1 MGFLDIFKGSNPME
15 KHGARVANRR
25 AQAPDR
31 WESIQYLSKQK
42 SAEAAAALL
51 ERFTFRVDPS
61 ITDQEERD
69 AAFAGILDCGP
80 AAVEPLRAF
89 LRKSDSIAWPLKA
102 LERLL
107 SADEVT
113 EELLG
118 LLSSMQTEYERD
130 PDKKIQVIA
139 SLEQRKHGRIRSA
152 VERFLGDANETV
164 RFHAVATIYA
174 QGAPGEALDDALVA
188 RVLDVFGR
196 EDSVR
201 TRARILDGFTASGTP
216 VPSEA
221 RESVFA
227 RLPDTHAMD
236 AKSGLLK
243 RRSA

>member
-1 MGFLDIFKGSNPME
+1 MGFLDIFKGSNPLE
-15 KHGARVANRR
+15 KHAARVANRR
-25 AQAPDR
+25 AQSPDR

-69 AAFAGILDCGP
+69 AAFEGVLGCGS
-80 AAVEPLRAF
+80 AAVDPLRAF

-102 LERLL
+102 LEKLR
-107 SADEVT
+107 SAEEVT
-113 EELLG
+113 EELLA

-139 SLEQRKHGRIRSA
+139 SLEQRKHPRIRTD

-174 QGAPGEALDDALVA
+174 QGSPGEALDDALVA
-188 RVLDVFGR
+188 RMLEVFGR

-201 TRARILDGFTASGTP
+201 TRARILDGFIAAVTP
-216 VPSEA
+216 VPSES
-221 RESVFA
+221 RDLVFG

-236 AKSGLLK
+236 AKTGVLK
-243 RRSA
+243 RRAA